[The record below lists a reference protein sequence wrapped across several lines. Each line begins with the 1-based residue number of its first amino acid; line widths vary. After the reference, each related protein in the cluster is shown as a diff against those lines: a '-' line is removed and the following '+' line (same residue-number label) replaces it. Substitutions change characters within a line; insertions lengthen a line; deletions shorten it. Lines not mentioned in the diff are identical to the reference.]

1 VGDGAAAPEDERSSR
16 LGGEL
21 TRRNH
26 HAQTDQARDGTG
38 TAVAA
43 LLAVPA
49 AAATAASSADD
60 FVQSAEAAGGQR
72 SLDDTGNMIFIH
84 PDGTDA
90 AYWEAG
96 RIYWDGPD
104 ADSEWDLLPEATVY
118 RGHMA
123 DQLEGTSNG
132 GATVHAFGFK
142 VDGPGSFGTDSGAE
156 DVRAGD
162 AAAPRLINSPVRVRR
177 QLVARGRQRRAPR
190 RDHQRRGHR
199 RARHRGVLGRGRHT

>member
-1 VGDGAAAPEDERSSR
+1 M
-16 LGGEL
+16 
-21 TRRNH
+21 RRP
-26 HAQTDQARDGTG
+26 TKRG
-38 TAVAA
+38 TALGTAIAA

-49 AAATAASSADD
+49 AATAASSVDD
-60 FVQSAEAAGGQR
+60 FVQSADAAGGQR

-104 ADSEWDLLPEATVY
+104 ANSEWDLLPESTVY

-162 AAAPRLINSPVRVRR
+162 AAAPRLINSLSGYEGSWLREAGNAGHPVGIINDGDI
-177 QLVARGRQRRAPR
+177 AEPGTGAF
-190 RDHQRRGHR
+190 
-199 RARHRGVLGRGRHT
+199 LGRGRHT